1 MTKKVAIPPM
11 ISDIVASGI
20 TDLDGFLFDAADRC
34 PYCGGEL
41 RSHDIKHKV
50 FARIDTEIMNA
61 GMMNPDQLLFAG
73 LTASKNAGGENRGD
87 GRSVNAGKGGS
98 TGSGGAAADG
108 DYGGDE
114 NGDSDRGDGD
124 NGHGRNIT
132 VNVRRW
138 RCTAC
143 GKLVYSK
150 SPFYDGIRM
159 GAPIADF
166 CAVNRDLH
174 PPNHIA
180 KILGKL
186 GITVTPA
193 TVRNILKSDIPELSN
208 PEKIPSVNIYG
219 IIFPSSLLNISERIR
234 RGR

>member
-11 ISDIVASGI
+11 ISDIVVSGI
-20 TDLDGFLFDAADRC
+20 AELDGFLFDAADRC

-50 FARIDTEIMNA
+50 FARIDTDIIN
-61 GMMNPDQLLFAG
+61 
-73 LTASKNAGGENRGD
+73 GG
-87 GRSVNAGKGGS
+87 AL
-98 TGSGGAAADG
+98 SGTIAGAAAASDG
-108 DYGGDE
+108 NDNGDE
-114 NGDSDRGDGD
+114 GTER
-124 NGHGRNIT
+124 GRNIT
-132 VNVRRW
+132 VKVRRW

-150 SPFYDGIRM
+150 SPFYDGIRT

-166 CAVNRDLH
+166 CMVNRDLH

-186 GITVTPA
+186 GIIVTPA
-193 TVRNILKSDIPELSN
+193 TVRNILQSDIPELSN
-208 PEKIPSVNIYG
+208 PENIPSVNIYG

>member
-50 FARIDTEIMNA
+50 FARIDTDIINGGA
-61 GMMNPDQLLFAG
+61 LSGTIADA
-73 LTASKNAGGENRGD
+73 ASDGNDKGD
-87 GRSVNAGKGGS
+87 SVN
-98 TGSGGAAADG
+98 GSGD
-108 DYGGDE
+108 DNGDE
-114 NGDSDRGDGD
+114 GTE
-124 NGHGRNIT
+124 HGRNIT

-150 SPFYDGIRM
+150 SPFYDGIRT

-166 CAVNRDLH
+166 CIVNRDLH

-186 GITVTPA
+186 GIIVTPA
-193 TVRNILKSDIPELSN
+193 TVRNILQSDIPELSN
-208 PEKIPSVNIYG
+208 PENIPSVNIYG

>member
-1 MTKKVAIPPM
+1 M
-11 ISDIVASGI
+11 ISDIIASGI
-20 TDLDGFLFDAADRC
+20 AELDGFLFDAADRC

-41 RSHDIKHKV
+41 RSHDIKEKV
-50 FARIDTEIMNA
+50 FARIDTDTIKGINA
-61 GMMNPDQLLFAG
+61 GAFSDAAAN
-73 LTASKNAGGENRGD
+73 GD
-87 GRSVNAGKGGS
+87 GSGEDG
-98 TGSGGAAADG
+98 TGH
-108 DYGGDE
+108 E
-114 NGDSDRGDGD
+114 
-124 NGHGRNIT
+124 RNIT
-132 VNVRRW
+132 VKVRRR

-150 SPFYDGIRM
+150 SPFYDGIRT

-166 CAVNRDLH
+166 CIVNRDLH

-186 GITVTPA
+186 GIIVTPA
-193 TVRNILKSDIPELSN
+193 TVRNILQSDIPELSN
-208 PEKIPSVNIYG
+208 PENIPSVNIYG

>member
-50 FARIDTEIMNA
+50 FARIDTDIIN
-61 GMMNPDQLLFAG
+61 
-73 LTASKNAGGENRGD
+73 
-87 GRSVNAGKGGS
+87 
-98 TGSGGAAADG
+98 GGALSGTIADAAEASDG
-108 DYGGDE
+108 ND
-114 NGDSDRGDGD
+114 NGDSVNGSGDD
-124 NGHGRNIT
+124 NGDEGTEHGRNIT

-150 SPFYDGIRM
+150 SPFYDGIRT

-166 CAVNRDLH
+166 CMVNRDLH

-186 GITVTPA
+186 GIIVTPA
-193 TVRNILKSDIPELSN
+193 TVRNILQSDIPELSN
-208 PEKIPSVNIYG
+208 PENIPSVNIYG

>member
-1 MTKKVAIPPM
+1 VTKKVAIPPM

-50 FARIDTEIMNA
+50 FARIDTDIIN
-61 GMMNPDQLLFAG
+61 
-73 LTASKNAGGENRGD
+73 
-87 GRSVNAGKGGS
+87 
-98 TGSGGAAADG
+98 GGALSGTIADAAAASDG
-108 DYGGDE
+108 ND
-114 NGDSDRGDGD
+114 NGDSVNGSGDD
-124 NGHGRNIT
+124 NGDEGTEHGRNIT

-150 SPFYDGIRM
+150 SPFYDGIRT

-166 CAVNRDLH
+166 CMVNRDLH

-186 GITVTPA
+186 GIIVTPA
-193 TVRNILKSDIPELSN
+193 TVRNILQSDIPELSN
-208 PEKIPSVNIYG
+208 PENIPSVNIYG

>member
-50 FARIDTEIMNA
+50 FARIDTDIINGGA
-61 GMMNPDQLLFAG
+61 LSGTIAD
-73 LTASKNAGGENRGD
+73 ASAASD
-87 GRSVNAGKGGS
+87 GNDNDDSVN
-98 TGSGGAAADG
+98 GSGD
-108 DYGGDE
+108 DNGDE
-114 NGDSDRGDGD
+114 GTE
-124 NGHGRNIT
+124 HGRNIT

-150 SPFYDGIRM
+150 SPFYDGIRT

-166 CAVNRDLH
+166 CMVNRDLH

-186 GITVTPA
+186 GIIVTPA
-193 TVRNILKSDIPELSN
+193 TVRNILQSDIPELSN
-208 PEKIPSVNIYG
+208 PENIPSVNIYG

>member
-41 RSHDIKHKV
+41 RSHDIKHKL
-50 FARIDTEIMNA
+50 FARIDTDIMNA
-61 GMMNPDQLLFAG
+61 GMMNPEQRLFFS
-73 LTASKNAGGENRGD
+73 LTASKKAGGNSGN
-87 GRSVNAGKGGS
+87 GMSGNADN
-98 TGSGGAAADG
+98 GGAAADG
-108 DYGGDE
+108 CAGGDD
-114 NGDSDRGDGD
+114 NGDGD
-124 NGHGRNIT
+124 NGHSRNIT
-132 VNVRRW
+132 VNIRRW

-150 SPFYDGIRM
+150 SPFYDGIRI

-166 CAVNRDLH
+166 CIVNRDLH

-186 GITVTPA
+186 GIIVTPA
-193 TVRNILKSDIPELSN
+193 TVRNILQSDIPELSN
-208 PEKIPSVNIYG
+208 PENIPSVNIYG

>member
-11 ISDIVASGI
+11 ISDTIASGI
-20 TDLDGFLFDAADRC
+20 AELDGFLFDAADRC

-41 RSHDIKHKV
+41 RSHDIKQKV
-50 FARIDTEIMNA
+50 FARIDTDMIKGINGSA
-61 GMMNPDQLLFAG
+61 VIDA
-73 LTASKNAGGENRGD
+73 TADGNGSGYDKGD
-87 GRSVNAGKGGS
+87 GG
-98 TGSGGAAADG
+98 T
-108 DYGGDE
+108 
-114 NGDSDRGDGD
+114 DR
-124 NGHGRNIT
+124 GRNIS
-132 VNVRRW
+132 VKVRRR

-150 SPFYDGIRM
+150 SPFYDGIRT

-166 CAVNRDLH
+166 CMVNRDLH

-186 GITVTPA
+186 GIIVTPA
-193 TVRNILKSDIPELSN
+193 TVRNILQSDIPELSN
-208 PEKIPSVNIYG
+208 PENIPSVNIYG

>member
-50 FARIDTEIMNA
+50 FARIDTDIIN
-61 GMMNPDQLLFAG
+61 
-73 LTASKNAGGENRGD
+73 
-87 GRSVNAGKGGS
+87 
-98 TGSGGAAADG
+98 GGALSGTIADAVAASDG
-108 DYGGDE
+108 ND
-114 NGDSDRGDGD
+114 NGDSVNGSGDD
-124 NGHGRNIT
+124 NGDEGTEHGRNIT

-150 SPFYDGIRM
+150 SPFYDGIRT

-166 CAVNRDLH
+166 CMVNRDLH

-180 KILGKL
+180 KILGKM
-186 GITVTPA
+186 GIIVTPA
-193 TVRNILKSDIPELSN
+193 TVRNILQSDIPELSN
-208 PEKIPSVNIYG
+208 PENIPSVNIYG

>member
-50 FARIDTEIMNA
+50 FARIDTDIIN
-61 GMMNPDQLLFAG
+61 
-73 LTASKNAGGENRGD
+73 GG
-87 GRSVNAGKGGS
+87 AL
-98 TGSGGAAADG
+98 SGTIAGAAAASDG
-108 DYGGDE
+108 NDNDDSVNGSGDD
-114 NGDSDRGDGD
+114 NGDKGTE
-124 NGHGRNIT
+124 HGRNIT

-150 SPFYDGIRM
+150 SPFYDGIRT

-166 CAVNRDLH
+166 CMVNRDLH

-186 GITVTPA
+186 GIIVTPA
-193 TVRNILKSDIPELSN
+193 TVRNILQSDIPELSN
-208 PEKIPSVNIYG
+208 PENIPSVNIYG